1 LEFIFRVDPS
11 LPKKRKINRLFLSGF
26 CCMPKESITTYQIVT
41 LQIQA
46 LNSLLTSALA
56 EPDIEEGFRQDMER
70 IRVLLEDFLHR
81 SLQAEEQDFVVLPQ
95 E

>member
-1 LEFIFRVDPS
+1 
-11 LPKKRKINRLFLSGF
+11 
-26 CCMPKESITTYQIVT
+26 MPKESITTYQIVT